1 MADSILCSINMA
13 GGAINIYYDT
23 ILAQNSLNSSGSTIN
38 TSIPSGWKV
47 VIILSAFYSYDR
59 IQHTLLEPYPIFT
72 DTSNYLYM
80 LTYYDNFFSG
90 QSGFSM
96 FNFAYVNSNRL
107 SLNSRCSCTYI
118 VAG

>member
-23 ILAQNSLNSSGSTIN
+23 ILAQGILNAGGSTSN

-47 VIILSAFYSYDR
+47 VIILSASYSNSTGN
-59 IQHTLLEPYPIFT
+59 IQDALLAPYPIFT

-80 LTYYDNFFSG
+80 LTYRTTNSTSNFNTFP
-90 QSGFSM
+90 
-96 FNFAYVNSNRL
+96 FAYVNSNRL
-107 SLNSRCSCTYI
+107 ILNSYCRCSYI

>member
-23 ILAQNSLNSSGSTIN
+23 ILAQSTLSAGASAAS

-47 VIILSAFYSYDR
+47 VIILSAIYGYN
-59 IQHTLLEPYPIFT
+59 QVNQVLLAPYPIFT
-72 DTSNYLYM
+72 ETSSYLYM
-80 LTYYDNFFSG
+80 ISYYSSSSNNTSHFDTYD
-90 QSGFSM
+90 
-96 FNFAYVNSNRL
+96 FAYVNSNRL
-107 SLNSRCSCTYI
+107 YVNNRCTCSYI